1 MRKKDFNLRIWKGIE
16 KREKSGE
23 KMQGEQEK
31 QIEELKEAL
40 DKGKE
45 KSRKKIFSSWQWYL
59 IKYLAIWFI
68 LLIIFFGG
76 ILIYTGN
83 WPSMMIVESDSM
95 QHSDDEAFLGVMDTG
110 DMVLIKSIEDKDDI
124 VSYMKGK
131 RTGHE
136 TYDEYGDV
144 LIYRKNGFKDTTPV
158 IHRAIIWLEYNE
170 TSHSFDL
177 PELKHHD
184 SGEDEEW
191 YVVGGEDRW
200 YNLTGTVV
208 LREIGYDHED
218 VSINLNGILN
228 DFYFRSAEPHSGFVT
243 LGDHNRGAYDQGR
256 LTDGHEGYV
265 RPVKLSWIEG
275 KARGELPGLGLTY
288 LQGQDPEIMEH
299 APSNSWNMFYLSV
312 GFIILVFF
320 GIPIILFITEIW
332 LKRKKAKRKMEA
344 KIIKRLEEE
353 MNYAESNLDKVNKV
367 ESEEITTERE
377 K

>member
-1 MRKKDFNLRIWKGIE
+1 LRKKGFNLRIWKGIE

-23 KMQGEQEK
+23 KMQGEPEK
-31 QIEELKEAL
+31 RIEKLKEAL
-40 DKGKE
+40 DEGKE
-45 KSRKKIFSSWQWYL
+45 ISPKKILSSWQWYL

-68 LLIIFFGG
+68 LLIIFFVG

-110 DMVLIKSIEDKDDI
+110 DMVLIKSIEGKDDV

-144 LIYRKNGFKDTTPV
+144 LIYRKNGFKDNTPV
-158 IHRAIIWLEYNE
+158 IHRAIIWLEYNV

-177 PELKHHD
+177 PELKYHD
-184 SGEDEEW
+184 SGEGEEW

-208 LREIGYDHED
+208 LREIGYDQED

-228 DFYFRSAEPHSGFVT
+228 DFYSRSAEPHSGFIT
-243 LGDHNRGAYDQGR
+243 LGDHNGRAYDQGR
-256 LTDGHEGYV
+256 LPDGHGGYV
-265 RPVKLSWIEG
+265 RPVKPGWIEG

-288 LQGQDPEIMEH
+288 LQDQDPEIVER
-299 APSNSWNMFYLSV
+299 APSNSWSMFFLSLGLLIV
-312 GFIILVFF
+312 IFF
-320 GIPIILFITEIW
+320 GIPICIFIIEIL
-332 LKRKKAKRKMEA
+332 LKKRRMKKKEDIR
-344 KIIKRLEEE
+344 EEE
-353 MNYAESNLDKVNKV
+353 EEETLQPKEEPEESIK
-367 ESEEITTERE
+367 ESSSQE
-377 K
+377 KLE

>member
-1 MRKKDFNLRIWKGIE
+1 LRKKGFNLRIWKGIE

-31 QIEELKEAL
+31 QIEKLKEAL

-45 KSRKKIFSSWQWYL
+45 KSRKKFFSSWRWYL
-59 IKYLAIWFI
+59 IKYLLIWFI
-68 LLIIFFGG
+68 LLIIFFSG

-110 DMVLIKSIEDKDDI
+110 DMVLIKSIEGKNDV

-144 LIYRKNGFKDTTPV
+144 LIYRKNGYKDKTPV

-177 PELKHHD
+177 PELKYHD
-184 SGEDEEW
+184 AGDDEEW

-200 YNLTGTVV
+200 YNLTRTVV
-208 LREIGYDHED
+208 LREIGYDQED
-218 VSINLNGILN
+218 VVLNLNGILN
-228 DFYFRSAEPHSGFVT
+228 DFYSQSAEPHSGFIT
-243 LGDHNRGAYDQGR
+243 LGDHNGGFYDQGR
-256 LTDGHEGYV
+256 LFDEHGGYV
-265 RPVKLSWIEG
+265 LPIKPEWIEG

-288 LQGQDPEIMEH
+288 LQDQDPEIMER
-299 APSNSWNMFYLSV
+299 APSNSWSMFYLSV

-320 GIPIILFITEIW
+320 GIPISIFIIEILLKKRRVKKKEEIG
-332 LKRKKAKRKMEA
+332 
-344 KIIKRLEEE
+344 EEE
-353 MNYAESNLDKVNKV
+353 GEEALHPKEEPEESIK
-367 ESEEITTERE
+367 ESSSRE
-377 K
+377 KLE